1 MDRLYTEPK
10 EMFFNSIK
18 NIISACTNTKDLE
31 ICKQM
36 IEYHY
41 DQFKSMTMNEMLLQH
56 YIEKEKELN
65 KSL

>member
-1 MDRLYTEPK
+1 MYKFHRTPK

-18 NIISACTNTKDLE
+18 SIISACTNTKDLE

-41 DQFKSMTMNEMLLQH
+41 DQFKSMSMNEMLLQH

-65 KSL
+65 K